1 MPPLSA
7 LPSRSS
13 TRSSTRSSIRSGTPS
28 GTRSGPRSASAVAAV
43 LVALALAAGG
53 CSSST
58 DSSAPQ
64 AGPSSS
70 SSTNVGGARPVESKV
85 LLGRVA
91 GNLHQPNRKIFQ
103 KHRKRVLKRVG
114 AAVDTWIDGGFVGV
128 DYPRKHFKS
137 AFAAFTGPARHDARR
152 QLKLLTNWSL
162 RRKIDGVHVRK
173 RTVIVD
179 VLAPHGRPAGATAR
193 VLLVFKTTGH
203 RKLVVTVSGR
213 LFLIPDGHGGWRIF
227 GYDVSQGGK

>member
-1 MPPLSA
+1 
-7 LPSRSS
+7 
-13 TRSSTRSSIRSGTPS
+13 
-28 GTRSGPRSASAVAAV
+28 
-43 LVALALAAGG
+43 VALALAVGG
-53 CSSST
+53 CSSSS
-58 DSSAPQ
+58 DSSEPRT
-64 AGPSSS
+64 GPPSSG
-70 SSTNVGGARPVESKV
+70 STGVGGARPVESKV

-128 DYPRKHFKS
+128 DYPRKHFDS
-137 AFAAFTGPARHDARR
+137 AFSAFTGPAEHDARR
-152 QLKLLTNWSL
+152 QLALTTNWSL
-162 RRKIDGVHVRK
+162 RRKIDGVHVKK

-203 RKLVVTVSGR
+203 KDTTVTVRGR
-213 LFLIPDGHGGWRIF
+213 LFLTPDGHGSWRIF